1 MLSGPIGIGA
11 DMKNDVELEE
21 SFNLDAERA
30 ARRFRYWNV
39 ESTLNRA
46 ADLLDRCLADCEIHR
61 SFCAQGVFQKERI
74 EDLAVLVAAE
84 EVRNNDY
91 AYNRAVRKRDTYS
104 SVDAKHSEI
113 VSAFSSAQSATDY
126 GTGTGAGAAWHSAMG
141 TMYQAMLA
149 RYLSAGEYEVLKQDV
164 QFADVERNIAKN
176 AVQRRRQLQQ
186 NLGGQKSGTND
197 GGSLNFE
204 LQALWA
210 IERIR
215 RDYLEAYDYCLA
227 AMSGL
232 RDVFGYESPTTLSG
246 VYDSSSIFQV
256 IGGVHKD
263 VGWVRAAIQWVSAF
277 TLSDQA
283 TSVSLSLRMQLP
295 SWDNFIARQPC
306 LFSIPNE
313 VFGDLKYVRF
323 RGISATSV
331 FSRPMSKPLHCRFK
345 LPDSGRYDMQTEAGA
360 PLPKIVKQNTM
371 PECIIGNVFD
381 QSVRRTPDVA
391 GTVSLANASP
401 IPTEKTAWKIQL
413 SNFAGADLTA
423 LDDVLLEIQ
432 VVGQQ
437 PLMQRYG
444 LS

>member
-1 MLSGPIGIGA
+1 
-11 DMKNDVELEE
+11 MKNVVELEE
-21 SFNLDAERA
+21 GFNLDAERA

-61 SFCAQGVFQKERI
+61 SFCAQGVFQEERT

-84 EVRNNDY
+84 EVRDHNY

-104 SVDAKHSEI
+104 STDAKHSEI
-113 VSAFSSAQSATDY
+113 VSAFSNADSAS
-126 GTGTGAGAAWHSAMG
+126 GTGAAAWSALG
-141 TMYQAMLA
+141 TTYQAMLA

-164 QFADVERNIAKN
+164 RFADVERNIAKK

-186 NLGGQKSGTND
+186 NLARQKLDTND
-197 GGSLNFE
+197 GGSLNFS

-232 RDVFGYESPTTLSG
+232 RDVFGYESPTALRG
-246 VYDSSSIFQV
+246 GYSSTSTFQV
-256 IGGVHKD
+256 VGGVHDD

-283 TSVSLSLRMQLP
+283 TSVSLSLRTQLP
-295 SWDNFIARQPC
+295 SWDDFIAGGPC
-306 LFSIPNE
+306 FFPIPTA

-345 LPDSGRYDMQTEAGA
+345 LPGSGRYDMQTEDGA
-360 PLPKIVKQNTM
+360 TLTKIVKQNTM

-401 IPTEKTAWKIQL
+401 IPAEETAWKIQL

-423 LDDVLLEIQ
+423 LDDVLVEIQ

-444 LS
+444 FS